1 MPIQTDSAPYS
12 KSVFVL
18 IGWND
23 MRSDTVEPMRM
34 PTKQQIRYQWE
45 RGGPV
50 VTWALIIACVA
61 VWLVEVLAGF
71 LSPVLQ
77 NWLIVQGMATPATMV
92 REPWTIVTS
101 MFLHAPNSI
110 LHILF
115 NMIALYSVGPELER
129 LMGHWRFLGLYMI
142 SGLGG
147 ALGLMAWGALAP
159 GGQGWRYAAYGASGA
174 LFGLFAALLV
184 VYRRI
189 GADIRSMLVWMA
201 VNFAL
206 PFVVGGVA
214 WQAHVGGFVVGGLLT
229 WLLVAGVKPW
239 RGKSLKW
246 RMQVYGW
253 GVTVLVIALILALNT
268 ANPYAGLM

>member
-1 MPIQTDSAPYS
+1 
-12 KSVFVL
+12 
-18 IGWND
+18 
-23 MRSDTVEPMRM
+23 M
-34 PTKQQIRYQWE
+34 PTKQEIRYQWE

-50 VTWALIIACVA
+50 MTWALIAACVA
-61 VWLVEVLAGF
+61 VWLLEVLLGF
-71 LSPVLQ
+71 LAPAMQ
-77 NWLIVQGMATPATMV
+77 NRLIYQGMVAPVTMV
-92 REPWTIVTS
+92 VEPWTIITS

-115 NMIALYSVGPELER
+115 NMIALYSVGPILER
-129 LMGHWRFLGLYMI
+129 MIGHWRFLGLYMI

-147 ALGLMAWGALAP
+147 SLGMMVWAVAAP
-159 GGQGWRYAAYGASGA
+159 GGQGWQSAAYGASGA

-214 WQAHVGGFVVGGLLT
+214 WQAHIGGFVVGGLLT
-229 WLLVAGVKPW
+229 WLLVGGLKAW

-253 GVTVLVIALILALNT
+253 SVTVLVVALILVCNL
-268 ANPYAGLM
+268 ANPYGLGWL